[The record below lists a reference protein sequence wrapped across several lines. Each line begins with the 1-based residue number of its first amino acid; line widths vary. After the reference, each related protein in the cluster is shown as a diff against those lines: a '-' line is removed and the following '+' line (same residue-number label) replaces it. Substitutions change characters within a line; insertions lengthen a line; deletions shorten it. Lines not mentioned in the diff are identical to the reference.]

1 MKILIMIVIG
11 FLSAVIGSMGLGGG
25 GILLLY
31 LVNFTRVSQLAAQG
45 INLVFFIPVAVLS
58 IIFHA
63 KNKLIK
69 KETLLVTIIP
79 AIAFC
84 ILGFFVSTSIDESFI
99 RKGFGIFLIFIASRE
114 LIASFRKNKG
124 T

>member
-1 MKILIMIVIG
+1 MKILIMIIIG

-31 LVNFTRVSQLAAQG
+31 LVNFTSTSQLTAQG

-63 KNKLIK
+63 KNGLIK

-79 AIAFC
+79 AILFC
-84 ILGFFVSTSIDESFI
+84 ILGFFVSTNIDESFI
-99 RKGFGIFLIFIASRE
+99 RKGFGIFLIIIGLRE
-114 LIASFRKNKG
+114 LIVSFRKNKG